1 MFELVV
7 SQRQHEFKLRL
18 PVVALGDVEQL
29 ALASRRGADYVW
41 GAQRDWLRLQACAET
56 TDALAC

>member
-18 PVVALGDVEQL
+18 PVVALRDVEQL
-29 ALASRRGADYVW
+29 ALASRRGA
-41 GAQRDWLRLQACAET
+41 GLCMGSSAGLAAASSLR
-56 TDALAC
+56 